1 MPAARP
7 RPQRHATRGVE
18 SCVANACGLR
28 SGSSAVGS
36 AAWHGCSARA
46 YTARLTAPDR
56 YTTHWSRPRW
66 MLAALLASLG
76 TIGPFAVD
84 TYLPAFAG
92 IAQSLAASP
101 LQMQQTL
108 SAYLLG
114 IAVMNL
120 FHGALSDGFGRRPV
134 ILAGIGVFALA
145 SIGCALSRS
154 VGELVL
160 WRIVQGLSGGA
171 GMVVARAIVRDLFD
185 AVDAQRMMSQMTLF
199 FGVAPAL
206 APVIGGLLFVQWGWS
221 SIFWFLAVVG
231 LVLWL
236 SCAAWLPETLPPER
250 RQSLHVGALLRG
262 YWA

>member
-145 SIGCALSRS
+145 SIGSGLWRK
-154 VGELVL
+154 VGE
-160 WRIVQGLSGGA
+160 I
-171 GMVVARAIVRDLFD
+171 
-185 AVDAQRMMSQMTLF
+185 
-199 FGVAPAL
+199 
-206 APVIGGLLFVQWGWS
+206 
-221 SIFWFLAVVG
+221 
-231 LVLWL
+231 VLWL
-236 SCAAWLPETLPPER
+236 VVAVHADGLAMMLG
-250 RQSLHVGALLRG
+250 LA
-262 YWA
+262 